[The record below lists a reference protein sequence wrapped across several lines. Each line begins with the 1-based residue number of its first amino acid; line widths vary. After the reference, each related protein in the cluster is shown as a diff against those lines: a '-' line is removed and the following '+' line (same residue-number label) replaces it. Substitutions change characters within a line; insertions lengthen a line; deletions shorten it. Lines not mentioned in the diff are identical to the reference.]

1 MRDHLHRHVL
11 QTIGTSPATWPGGW
25 PGEIEAALLD
35 AVFSVRARYGS
46 RTKGTGVFGA
56 VTRWRDRAE
65 GPADDLRRLA
75 AVDEDELRGATNHG
89 RLSGR
94 SKAAV
99 VIDAAGALVDAGVA
113 HADDLPARMV
123 DARAAYLSV
132 KGCGPV
138 TWAYFR
144 MLLGFEDVKPDT
156 WVMRFVR
163 EAVPEV
169 KTNETASQLIHEV
182 AALIGVSPTDL
193 DHAIWRYQRAH
204 SSTSA
209 QRA

>member
-1 MRDHLHRHVL
+1 MRDNLHRHVVR
-11 QTIGTSPATWPGGW
+11 TIGTSTGTWPGGW

-35 AVFSVRARYGS
+35 TVFSVRARYGS
-46 RTKGTGVFGA
+46 RTNQTGVFGA
-56 VTRWRDRAE
+56 VTRWREQQD

-75 AVDEDELRGATNHG
+75 SADEPELRRITNGG

-99 VIDAAGALVDAGVA
+99 VIEAAGALVGAGVV
-113 HADDLPARMV
+113 HADDFPGRMAE
-123 DARAAYLSV
+123 ARAAYLSV

-156 WVMRFVR
+156 WVMRFVQD
-163 EAVPEV
+163 AVSGVTSTEV
-169 KTNETASQLIHEV
+169 ASRLVHEV
-182 AALIGVSPTDL
+182 AELMDVSPADL

-204 SSTSA
+204 A
-209 QRA
+209 PAR

>member
-1 MRDHLHRHVL
+1 MRDDLYQRVV

-35 AVFSVRARYGS
+35 AVFSARARYGS
-46 RTKGTGVFGA
+46 RTKGSGVFGV
-56 VTRWRDRAE
+56 VTRWREEQGGR
-65 GPADDLRRLA
+65 ADDLHRLA
-75 AVDEDELRGATNHG
+75 SADEAELRRITNNG

-99 VIDAAGALVDAGVA
+99 VIDAAGALVGAGVV
-113 HADDLPARMV
+113 HAEDLPARMS

-138 TWAYFR
+138 TWSYFR

-163 EAVPEV
+163 DAAPGVASTEAARELV
-169 KTNETASQLIHEV
+169 HEV
-182 AALIGVSPTDL
+182 AALMGVSPTDL

-204 SSTSA
+204 APAHT
-209 QRA
+209 

>member
-1 MRDHLHRHVL
+1 MLEDLHRHVV
-11 QTIGTSPATWPGGW
+11 QTIGTSTAAWPGGW

-46 RTKGTGVFGA
+46 RVNKTGVFGA
-56 VTRWRDRAE
+56 VTRWRNQQA

-75 AVDEDELRGATNHG
+75 ASDEDELRRITNNG

-99 VIDAAGALVDAGVA
+99 VIDAAGALVEAGIV
-113 HADDLPARMV
+113 HAEDLPARMAE
-123 DARAAYLSV
+123 ARGAYLSV

-156 WVMRFVR
+156 WVMRFVKD
-163 EAVPEV
+163 AVPGVTSTEA
-169 KTNETASQLIHEV
+169 ASRLVHEV
-182 AALIGVSPTDL
+182 AARMDVSPTDL

-204 SSTSA
+204 AAVHTFS
-209 QRA
+209 